1 MQNKL
6 VQSVKATISSIIVAL
21 FITGLLILVINL
33 FLGQK
38 IETIF
43 SLVSKVSITLVENT
57 EQELDEIE
65 EDWDSIEDDEEV
77 SKPISEMNNAELK
90 EYATKLGIDISGLS
104 SNKQLREAIKAVI

>member
-1 MQNKL
+1 MKVEIKKKNKKL
-6 VQSVKATISSIIVAL
+6 IVTDSAFNNFYKNAGWELSSPSQASKKEVVEDVK
-21 FITGLLILVINL
+21 
-33 FLGQK
+33 K
-38 IETIF
+38 EE
-43 SLVSKVSITLVENT
+43 VENT